1 MGDVKPMA
9 TVFDWPW
16 VVGWPTGPGS
26 SSISFAPER
35 LSQPINPGWTF
46 GNVTINSANS
56 SAPEVEQAVVS
67 RYSYG
72 KQIGRMADALQVLIK
87 ALPATK
93 SDPAIKAFIELAAD
107 IDAAKS
113 AAQSARLL
121 RLQSELNALKK
132 SDRKAWDR
140 LVKG

>member
-1 MGDVKPMA
+1 
-9 TVFDWPW
+9 
-16 VVGWPTGPGS
+16 
-26 SSISFAPER
+26 
-35 LSQPINPGWTF
+35 
-46 GNVTINSANS
+46 
-56 SAPEVEQAVVS
+56 
-67 RYSYG
+67 
-72 KQIGRMADALQVLIK
+72 MADALHVLIK

-132 SDRKAWDR
+132 SDRKAWDQ